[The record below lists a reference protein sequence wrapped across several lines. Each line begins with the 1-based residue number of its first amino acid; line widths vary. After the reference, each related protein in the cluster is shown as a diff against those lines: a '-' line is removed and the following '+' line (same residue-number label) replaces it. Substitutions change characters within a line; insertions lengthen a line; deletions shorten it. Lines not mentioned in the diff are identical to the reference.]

1 LAGGAAPPLELDE
14 GMVDHAQP
22 ILDRV
27 GAAPEQA
34 LTERSAWVARAREWA
49 SRETLLFPV
58 VALFIIGVAGNLPN
72 ELFQD
77 GWLVILGGREVVQH
91 GLPSH
96 DALTIW
102 THGREWVD
110 QQWLAQL
117 LFYGLYALGGVKL
130 ALSAHAAFIAAAFTL
145 AIVMARRRG
154 ASTRSVCWI
163 AVPVYFL
170 LTWAAWNARAQSLA
184 VLLFVATVALLIRD
198 AHSPSRRVFLVLPL
212 LVLWANIHGTA
223 LTGAVLV
230 ALWGVT
236 SAVQNRARPL
246 RQWLPRSAALVIAP
260 LACVFASP
268 YAASLPGYYH
278 TMLLNS
284 GFRQFI
290 VEWRPTAPSIQT
302 APFYLLAFLTVWLI
316 GRKKERLLPFEQV
329 LLGFTLLMGLQTI
342 RSVLWF
348 TLTALMILPYALDGV
363 LKPNTRA
370 MRFPVLNRALV
381 ASSVAGVIAVVA
393 VVAAKPATWF
403 DRDYPTGVLT
413 AFDRVQAR
421 DAGMKVFADE
431 KYGDWL
437 LVRRPALRGRLAYD
451 IRFELGSK
459 GELRRLLNVKQRV
472 EGWQRTLAP
481 YSLFVLSSD
490 SEGKL
495 AAALL
500 LQPGARREFRGN
512 GAIVISRPAQHN
524 SAR

>member
-1 LAGGAAPPLELDE
+1 
-14 GMVDHAQP
+14 MVDHAQP
-22 ILDRV
+22 VVDRV
-27 GAAPEQA
+27 GAVSA
-34 LTERSAWVARAREWA
+34 ERSLPARNAWVARVREWT

-58 VALFIIGVAGNLPN
+58 VALFIIGVTGNLPS

-77 GWLVILGGREVVQH
+77 GWLVILGGREIVQH

-96 DALTIW
+96 DSLTLW

-117 LFYGLYALGGVKL
+117 LFYGLYAVGGVKL
-130 ALSAHAAFIAAAFTL
+130 ALSAHAASVAAAFTL
-145 AIVMARRRG
+145 AIAVSRRRG

-163 AVPVYFL
+163 AVPAYFL

-198 AHSPSRRVFLVLPL
+198 AHAPSRRVFFVLPL
-212 LVLWANIHGTA
+212 LVLWANVHGTA
-223 LTGAVLV
+223 LTGAILV

-236 SAVQNRARPL
+236 YAIQSRANPL
-246 RQWLPRSAALVIAP
+246 REWLPRSAALVVAP

-268 YAASLPGYYH
+268 YAASLPGYYE

-316 GRKKERLLPFEQV
+316 GRQKERLLPFEQV

-348 TLTALMILPYALDGV
+348 TLTALMLVPYALDGV

-370 MRFPVLNRALV
+370 MRFRHLNRALV
-381 ASSVAGVIAVVA
+381 ATSIVGVVVVVA
-393 VVAAKPATWF
+393 VVAAKPASWF
-403 DRDYPTGVLT
+403 DRDYPTGILT

-421 DAGMKVFADE
+421 DSGMRVFADE

-437 LVRRPALRGRLAYD
+437 LLQRPQLRGRLAYD

-459 GELRRLLNVKQRV
+459 QELRRLLNVKQRV
-472 EGWQRTLAP
+472 DGWQRVLAP

-490 SEGKL
+490 SENKL

-500 LQPGARREFRGN
+500 RQPGARREYRGN
-512 GAIVISRPAQHN
+512 GAVVISRPTKGPAG
-524 SAR
+524 